1 MSIYSKNRP
10 LERCLPTRFYSELLE
25 YIQQCGLSTV
35 NLLENTGLNELQ
47 LNDEAFLATQAETEQ
62 LIINALTIT
71 GEPNLGMIVGAKF
84 NISAHGV
91 VGFAALSSATV
102 ADALDIA
109 NRYISIITPLI
120 EIAPPYSGSTTIG
133 GDEYGIIDIKTTASM
148 NADVKRF
155 TLDALLA
162 SLHVMANFM
171 LSNELPAY
179 SVELDYPLQSYH
191 DVYGALIGS
200 SFVGNCQR
208 NRILLPAEVL
218 MRPNPLADKNAYQK
232 SIEQCDELL
241 QQLPSSQYSLS
252 QTIRKRL
259 SNTTDCHLL
268 SQETIAEELNMSPRT
283 LHRLLSKENTKFRE
297 LAARVR
303 INRAKKM
310 LQQTQYSISQ
320 IAHELGY
327 TDAANFTRAFKKIE
341 GVSPSEF
348 RGES

>member
-1 MSIYSKNRP
+1 
-10 LERCLPTRFYSELLE
+10 LPTRFYSELLD
-25 YIQQCGLSTV
+25 YIQQSGLSTTD
-35 NLLENTGLNELQ
+35 LLESTGLNEQQ

-62 LIINALTIT
+62 LIINALKIT

-84 NISAHGV
+84 NISSHGV
-91 VGFAALSSATV
+91 VGFAALSSSTV
-102 ADALDIA
+102 ADALDVA
-109 NRYISIITPLI
+109 NKYIPILTPLI
-120 EIAPPYSGSTTIG
+120 EIGTPYSGKAIEG
-133 GDEYGIIDIKTTASM
+133 GECGIIDIKTTASM

-155 TLDALLA
+155 TVDATLS

-171 LSNELPAY
+171 FSNEFPTY
-179 SVELDYPLQSYH
+179 SVELDYPLQAYH
-191 DVYGALIGS
+191 DVYGKLVGS
-200 SFVGNCQR
+200 SFVGNCQH
-208 NRILLPAEVL
+208 NRILFPIEVL
-218 MRPNPLADKNAYQK
+218 KRPIPLADKNAYRK

-252 QTIRKRL
+252 QAIKKRL
-259 SNTTDCHLL
+259 SNTSNCHLI
-268 SQETIAEELNMSPRT
+268 SQETVAEELNMSPRT

-297 LAARVR
+297 LAASVR

-327 TDAANFTRAFKKIE
+327 TDAANFTRAFKKLE

-348 RGES
+348 RGER

>member
-1 MSIYSKNRP
+1 MSIYSNDRP
-10 LERCLPTRFYSELLE
+10 HDRCLPTRFYGELLE
-25 YIQQCGLSTV
+25 HVQQCGLSTD
-35 NLLENTGLNELQ
+35 NLLEGTGLNEQQ

-62 LIINALTIT
+62 LIINALKIT

-84 NISAHGV
+84 NISSHGV

-102 ADALDIA
+102 ADALDVA
-109 NRYISIITPLI
+109 NKYIPIITPLI
-120 EIAPPYSGSTTIG
+120 EISTPYSGRTIDG
-133 GDEYGIIDIKTTASM
+133 NECGIIDIKTTALMS
-148 NADVKRF
+148 ADVKRF
-155 TLDALLA
+155 TVDAILS

-179 SVELDYPLQSYH
+179 RVELDYPLQSYH
-191 DVYGALIGS
+191 DVYSARVGS
-200 SFVGNCQR
+200 SFVGDCEH
-208 NRILLPAEVL
+208 NRILLPVEVL
-218 MRPNPLADKNAYQK
+218 KRPIPLADKNTYRR

-252 QTIRKRL
+252 QAIRKRL

-268 SQETIAEELNMSPRT
+268 SQEEIAEELNMSPRT

-297 LAARVR
+297 LATSVR
-303 INRAKKM
+303 IHRAKKM

-327 TDAANFTRAFKKIE
+327 TDAANFTRAFRKLE

>member
-1 MSIYSKNRP
+1 MSIYSNDRP
-10 LERCLPTRFYSELLE
+10 QGRFLPTRFYCELLE
-25 YIQQCGLSTV
+25 HVQQCGLSAD
-35 NLLENTGLNELQ
+35 NLLEGTGLNEQQ

-62 LIINALTIT
+62 LIINALRIT

-84 NISAHGV
+84 NISSHGV

-102 ADALDIA
+102 ADALDVA
-109 NRYISIITPLI
+109 NKYIPIITPLI
-120 EIAPPYSGSTTIG
+120 EISTPHNNTAIDG
-133 GDEYGIIDIKTTASM
+133 NEYGVIDIKTTAPMS
-148 NADVKRF
+148 ADVKRF
-155 TLDALLA
+155 TIDATLS
-162 SLHVMANFM
+162 SLHVMASFM

-179 SVELDYPLQSYH
+179 RVELDYPLQSYH
-191 DVYGALIGS
+191 DVYGALVGS
-200 SFVGNCQR
+200 SFVGNCQH
-208 NRILLPAEVL
+208 NRILLPIEVL
-218 MRPNPLADKNAYQK
+218 KRPIPLADKNTYRK

-252 QTIRKRL
+252 QAIRKRL

-297 LAARVR
+297 LAASAR

-327 TDAANFTRAFKKIE
+327 TDAANFTRAFKKLE
-341 GVSPSEF
+341 GVSPREF